1 MNILNLMPFS
11 EGELPTKYLGVP
23 LISSRLL
30 NRYCKILVESA
41 KNRIEDWKN
50 KSLSFAGRLQLGKS
64 VISSMH
70 VYWVSVLAI
79 PKGILYDIQA
89 LICGFLWCNG
99 DYKRGKAEVAWGD
112 ICLPTSEGGLGL
124 RSLKLFNKALMTKH
138 IWNIVTN
145 KESLWVRWI
154 YAYKIKGRSFWAIPL
169 NDAEMSWGWQKILQL
184 RDRVRPFIW
193 TKIGNGLKAS
203 AWYDIWDPQCPLINH
218 LSPRDIAREG
228 HNLQSHVAAL
238 VSNGGWSWPQQ
249 WLLKAPNLNLVIAP
263 NLDTNSCDS
272 YFWCDSNE
280 NQVAFSVKCV
290 WESIRPRGNEVP
302 WFNTVWF
309 SHCIPRH
316 AFHLWLVMR
325 NSLRT
330 QDKLRLWDIG
340 DNADL
345 SLLKCPL
352 CESIPDSHNYLFFEC
367 NFSIQVWVS
376 IRRLADMDG
385 VPPSINAIMSYLQPF
400 AKSRKA
406 KSVIAKLLVAA
417 ASYFIWN
424 ERNNRL
430 FKNVR
435 RKHEEIRDMVM
446 VTVRLKLLTFRFKN
460 NYMVNHLL
468 DRWKMPSNFRLY
480 GS

>member
-11 EGELPTKYLGVP
+11 EGELPTKYLGVL

-70 VYWVSVLAI
+70 VYWASVLAI

-89 LICGFLWCNG
+89 LIRGFLWCNG
-99 DYKRGKAEVAWGD
+99 DYKRGKAKVAWGD
-112 ICLPTSEGGLGL
+112 IFLPTSEGGGL
-124 RSLKLFNKALMTKH
+124 AF
-138 IWNIVTN
+138 
-145 KESLWVRWI
+145 E
-154 YAYKIKGRSFWAIPL
+154 AIPL
-169 NDAEMSWGWQKILQL
+169 NDAKISWGWRKILQL
-184 RDRVRPFIW
+184 HDRVRPFIW
-193 TKIGNGLKAS
+193 TKIGNRLKAS

-218 LSPRDIAREG
+218 LSPKDIAREG

-249 WLLKAPNLNLVIAP
+249 WLLKSPNLNLVIAP

-325 NSLRT
+325 NILRT

-367 NFSIQVWVS
+367 NFSIHAWVS
-376 IRRLADMDG
+376 IRHLADMDG

-406 KSVIAKLLVAA
+406 KSVIAKLLVAV

-430 FKNVR
+430 FKNV
-435 RKHEEIRDMVM
+435 
-446 VTVRLKLLTFRFKN
+446 
-460 NYMVNHLL
+460 
-468 DRWKMPSNFRLY
+468 
-480 GS
+480 